1 MTATI
6 AFLPPG
12 RAGWLAVNVLPHE
25 PALRGWL
32 AQRGVR
38 GGDVDDIIQEGYA
51 VLAAMRDV
59 SHIVS
64 PKAYLFRT
72 AWTLL
77 LRQLR
82 RAQIV
87 SIEAVADLASLDIEA
102 DAPDPERQ
110 LSARQELRRLASA
123 IDSLPPRCRDVF
135 QLRKVEGLS
144 QREVA
149 ARTGLSESTVE
160 KHIGRAVRLLGE
172 WLAKDDAM
180 AGDRMRAATGSAAIE
195 ANDRI

>member
-1 MTATI
+1 MTTP
-6 AFLPPG
+6 LPPG
-12 RAGWLAVNVLPHE
+12 RAAWLAANILPHE

-32 AQRGVR
+32 ARRGVN
-38 GGDVDDIIQEGYA
+38 GGDVDDLVQEGYA
-51 VLAAMRDV
+51 VLAAMTDV
-59 SHIVS
+59 AHIDS

-72 AWTLL
+72 AWSLM
-77 LRQLR
+77 LRQVR
-82 RAQIV
+82 RAQVV

-110 LSARQELRRLASA
+110 LGSRQELRRLATA

-135 QLRKVEGLS
+135 RLRKVEGLS

-160 KHIGRAVRLLGE
+160 KHVGKAVRLLGQ
-172 WLAKDDAM
+172 WLASDDAA
-180 AGDRMRAATGSAAIE
+180 AGDRMRATIPPRTIE
-195 ANDRI
+195 ANDRA